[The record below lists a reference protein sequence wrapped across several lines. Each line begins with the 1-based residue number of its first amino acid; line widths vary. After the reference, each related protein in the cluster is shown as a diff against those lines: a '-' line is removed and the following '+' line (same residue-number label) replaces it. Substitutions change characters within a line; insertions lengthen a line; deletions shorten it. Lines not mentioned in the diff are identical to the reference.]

1 MQIPS
6 DPTANQL
13 ATDLA
18 ASQAAKPRTVTVV
31 KAQPKVPPVEQSVST
46 QNTSVATSPDPSVT
60 FRRDANG
67 QIYYVVTDSESGKEL
82 RQIPAEEIRKVGE
95 GIADYLKQEQKKPTP
110 HIQVKA

>member
-6 DPTANQL
+6 NPTANQV
-13 ATDLA
+13 AADLA
-18 ASQAAKPRTVTVV
+18 ASQAPKPRSVTVV
-31 KAQPKVPPVEQSVST
+31 TRQTKVPAAEQSVST
-46 QNTSVATSPDPSVT
+46 QNTSVAASPDSSVT

-67 QIYYVVTDSESGKEL
+67 QIYYVVTDTESGKEL
-82 RQIPAEEIRKVGE
+82 REIPAEEIRKVGE

>member
-13 ATDLA
+13 AADLA
-18 ASQAAKPRTVTVV
+18 ASRPPKPRSVTVLTR
-31 KAQPKVPPVEQSVST
+31 QTKVPPAEQSVST
-46 QNTSVATSPDPSVT
+46 QNTSAAASPDSSVT

-82 RQIPAEEIRKVGE
+82 RQIPTEEIRKVGE

>member
-6 DPTANQL
+6 NPTANQL
-13 ATDLA
+13 PADLPT
-18 ASQAAKPRTVTVV
+18 SQPPKPRSVTVV
-31 KAQPKVPPVEQSVST
+31 TRQAKVPTAEQSVST
-46 QNTSVATSPDPSVT
+46 QNTSVSPDPNVT

>member
-6 DPTANQL
+6 NPTANQL
-13 ATDLA
+13 AADLA
-18 ASQAAKPRTVTVV
+18 ASQAPKPRSVTVV
-31 KAQPKVPPVEQSVST
+31 TRQTKVPAAEQSVST
-46 QNTSVATSPDPSVT
+46 QNTSVSPDPNVT

-82 RQIPAEEIRKVGE
+82 REIPTEEIRKVGE
-95 GIADYLKQEQKKPTP
+95 GIADYLKQQQKKPTP

>member
-6 DPTANQL
+6 NPTANQL
-13 ATDLA
+13 AADLA
-18 ASQAAKPRTVTVV
+18 ASQAPKPRSVTVV
-31 KAQPKVPPVEQSVST
+31 TRQAKVPTAEQSVST
-46 QNTSVATSPDPSVT
+46 QNTSVSPDPNVT